1 MLPVLLNALACV
13 PPDCDRP
20 DFGTCGN
27 ACCKLL
33 LQFPNT
39 SSLALM
45 TALNTSLA
53 GGGPDGRFKLMP
65 TDENPYGFADLRPYH
80 PDQVSFLGQA
90 SHLTEKHTY
99 TDTIN
104 LLLLKEAPSATLKA
118 FSTSQ
123 IGGAYGDAGQ
133 NYKNIA
139 VLLKALPKMPFTELM
154 AEGCSASSSTLSAV
168 ESRSR

>member
-1 MLPVLLNALACV
+1 MLSVLLNALACV

-20 DFGTCGN
+20 DFGTCGT

-33 LQFPNT
+33 LSFPNT
-39 SSLALM
+39 TSVALM

-65 TDENPYGFADLRPYH
+65 TAEDPYGFGDLRPYH
-80 PDQVSFLGQA
+80 PDQVSFIGQA
-90 SHLTEKHTY
+90 THLTEKKTY
-99 TDTIN
+99 TDTID
-104 LLLLKEAPSATLKA
+104 LLLLRDSPSATLKA
-118 FSTSQ
+118 FSKSQ

-139 VLLKALPKMPFTELM
+139 VLLKALPKMPFTELQ
-154 AEGCSASSSTLSAV
+154 AEGCSSATTAAV
-168 ESRSR
+168 ESSSR